1 MWKLSKKAS
10 DTVLFGRE
18 NDDVHVPVHLAHMSK
33 IVYLDDPAL
42 HVSLELHGILS
53 WIWCC
58 QVSAGVV
65 QTERT
70 VSDLGSPSAPLRPMT
85 SPVVS
90 PVVSAASSGGKVCL
104 IRSTFSMTDRWW
116 IPKPCVLSMSV
127 YSTKWPHPW
136 PDLDIVAGVSRVEVL
151 TVTGPQVARDIWS

>member
-1 MWKLSKKAS
+1 MQDLWDHFITWKLSKKPS

-33 IVYLDDPAL
+33 IAYLDDPAL

-70 VSDLGSPSAPLRPMT
+70 VSDLGSPSAPPRPMT

-90 PVVSAASSGGKVCL
+90 PVVSAASSGGKCVWSEAHSAWQTGDEFPNPVCYQCL
-104 IRSTFSMTDRWW
+104 CILQNGH
-116 IPKPCVLSMSV
+116 IP
-127 YSTKWPHPW
+127 
-136 PDLDIVAGVSRVEVL
+136 G
-151 TVTGPQVARDIWS
+151 QIWTLLLEFQE